1 MLPEDRPPQSG
12 QPSLPTQASPPAQ
25 PLPPGQPYAPG
36 QPPAPRQAFPPGTD
50 YAVPAQ
56 AYQYQPGPAP
66 GFGYPPAGGYLP
78 APPPISPSGQR
89 LAEFGDRLVARI
101 IDQVIV
107 GGISAVMIIPIYL
120 IFVFETF
127 SNFSSAAAP
136 GNVPFETGA
145 PATVINP
152 IEFLL
157 PLLAVMAVLM
167 LLTFVLAYLYEVEMM
182 FRTGQTVGKRIMKL
196 QVVSVDPALPL
207 TRGIAAK
214 RFLVMQGCNLVPGLV
229 YLDGLWQ
236 LWDKP
241 YRQCLHDKFPSTLVI
256 KLNP

>member
-1 MLPEDRPPQSG
+1 V
-12 QPSLPTQASPPAQ
+12 
-25 PLPPGQPYAPG
+25 PL
-36 QPPAPRQAFPPGTD
+36 
-50 YAVPAQ
+50 Q

-66 GFGYPPAGGYLP
+66 GSGYPPAGGYLP
-78 APPPISPSGQR
+78 APPPMSPAGQR
-89 LAEFGDRLVARI
+89 LAEFGDRLLARI
-101 IDQVIV
+101 IDHAIV
-107 GGISAVMIIPIYL
+107 GGISAVVIIPIYL
-120 IFVFETF
+120 ILFFETF
-127 SNFSSAAAP
+127 ANIQSAAAP
-136 GNVPFETGA
+136 RSVPFGSGA
-145 PATVINP
+145 PPTVINP
-152 IEFLL
+152 FEFLL
-157 PLLAVMAVLM
+157 PLFAVMAVLT

-207 TRGIAAK
+207 TRGLAAK
-214 RFLVMQGCNLVPGLV
+214 RFLVMQGCNLVPGLG